1 MSVQSASLGSTLA
14 FPPLQLP
21 AEFEALRGEIRSF
34 LKEQLPKD
42 KSPDRFKSWG
52 SFSPEF
58 SRALGARGWIGLT
71 WPKQYGGA
79 AQSQLARYVLTEEL
93 LANGAPAGAHWVAD
107 RQSGPLVLRFGTE
120 AQKRKYLPPITR
132 GESYFCIGMSE
143 PDSGSDLASVRTRA
157 DKVEGG
163 WKITGTKLWT
173 SGAHHC
179 HYCIVL
185 CRTSPKSEDRHAG
198 LSQFVVDLKSPG
210 ITIRP
215 VINLAGRHDFNEVN
229 YVDVFVPDENM
240 LGSEGDGWKQVTSE
254 LAFER
259 SGPERFLTNFHVLR
273 ELVRLIGRQASPR
286 AAETVGRMAAK
297 LWNLRQMS
305 LSVAGLLQAGKMP
318 VTEAS
323 VVKDLGTA
331 FQQELPEVARSLA
344 QSEAVSDEQL
354 EDFIDIARQA
364 TMLSPAYTIQGGTTQ
379 ILRGIIARG
388 LGLR

>member
-1 MSVQSASLGSTLA
+1 MTVQSSGQSSTLA
-14 FPPLQLP
+14 FPPFVLP
-21 AEFEALRGEIRSF
+21 PDIEALRGEIRAF

-52 SFSPEF
+52 SFSADF
-58 SRALGARGWIGLT
+58 SKALGAKGWIGMT

-79 AQSQLARYVLTEEL
+79 ERSQLARYVLTEEL

-107 RQSGPLVLRFGTE
+107 RQSGPLILRFGTE
-120 AQKRKYLPPITR
+120 AQKQKYLPPITR

-143 PDSGSDLASVRTRA
+143 PDSGSDLASVRTRGE
-157 DKVEGG
+157 KVDGG

-173 SGAHHC
+173 SSAHRC

-185 CRTSPKSEDRHAG
+185 CRTSAKSEDRHAG
-198 LSQFVVDLKSPG
+198 LSQLVVDLKSPG

-229 YVDVFVPDENM
+229 YVDVFVPDENL
-240 LGSEGDGWKQVTSE
+240 LGNEGDGWKQVTSE

-286 AAETVGRMAAK
+286 AAETIGRMAAK

-305 LSVAGLLQAGKMP
+305 LSVAGKLEAGQMP

-323 VVKDLGTA
+323 VVKDLGTI
-331 FQQELPEVARSLA
+331 FQQELPEVARTLA

-354 EDFIDIARQA
+354 EDFVGIARQA
-364 TMLSPAYTIQGGTTQ
+364 TLLSPAYTIQGGTTQ

>member
-1 MSVQSASLGSTLA
+1 MSVQSAILS
-14 FPPLQLP
+14 FPPLVLP
-21 AEFEALRGEIRSF
+21 PEAEALRREVRAF
-34 LKEQLPKD
+34 LLEAVPKD
-42 KSPDRFKSWG
+42 KAPERFKSWG
-52 SFSPEF
+52 TFSPDF
-58 SRALGARGWIGLT
+58 SRQLGARGWIGLT
-71 WPKQYGGA
+71 WPKEYGGHGR
-79 AQSQLARYVLTEEL
+79 SQLERYVLTEEL

-120 AQKRKYLPPITR
+120 AQKHKFLPPITR

-157 DKVEGG
+157 EPVAGG
-163 WKITGTKLWT
+163 FKINGTKLWT

-179 HYCIVL
+179 HFMIAL
-185 CRTSPKSEDRHAG
+185 CRTSAKSEERHAG
-198 LSQFVVDLKSPG
+198 LSQLIVDLKSPG

-215 VINLAGRHDFNEVN
+215 VINLSGRHDFNEVN
-229 YVDVFVPDENM
+229 FVDVFVPQENL
-240 LGSEGDGWKQVTSE
+240 LGNEGDGWKQVTSE

-286 AAETVGRMAAK
+286 ATETIGRLVAR

-305 LSVAGLLQAGKMP
+305 LSVAGMLQQGQMP

-331 FQQELPEVARSLA
+331 FQQDLPEVARLLA
-344 QSEAVSDEQL
+344 QSEATSPDQL
-354 EDFIDIARQA
+354 DDFIDVARQA
-364 TMLSPAYTIQGGTTQ
+364 TLLSPAYTIQGGTTQ

>member
-1 MSVQSASLGSTLA
+1 MSVQSAILS
-14 FPPLQLP
+14 FPPLVLP
-21 AEFEALRGEIRSF
+21 PEAEALRREVRAF
-34 LKEQLPKD
+34 LLEAIPKD
-42 KSPDRFKSWG
+42 KEPERFKSWG
-52 SFSPEF
+52 TFSEEF
-58 SRALGARGWIGLT
+58 SRQMGARGLIGLT
-71 WPKQYGGA
+71 WPKEYGGHGR
-79 AQSQLARYVLTEEL
+79 SQLERYVLTEEL

-107 RQSGPLVLRFGTE
+107 RQSGPLVLRFGSE

-157 DKVEGG
+157 EPVEGG
-163 WKITGTKLWT
+163 YRINGTKLWT
-173 SGAHHC
+173 SGAHRC
-179 HYCIVL
+179 HFMIAL
-185 CRTSPKSEDRHAG
+185 CRTSAKSEERHAG
-198 LSQFVVDLKSPG
+198 LSQLIVDLKSPG

-215 VINLAGRHDFNEVN
+215 VINLSGRHEFNEVN
-229 YVDVFVPDENM
+229 FVDVFVPRDNL
-240 LGSEGDGWKQVTSE
+240 LGNEGDGWKQVTSE

-286 AAETVGRMAAK
+286 SAEIIGRLVAR

-305 LSVAGLLQAGKMP
+305 LSVAGMLQQGQMP

-331 FQQELPEVARSLA
+331 FQQELPEVARLLA
-344 QSEAVSDEQL
+344 QSEAVSSDEL

-364 TMLSPAYTIQGGTTQ
+364 TLLSPAYTIQGGTTQ

>member
-1 MSVQSASLGSTLA
+1 MSVQSAILS
-14 FPPLQLP
+14 FPPLVLP
-21 AEFEALRGEIRSF
+21 PEAEALRREVRAF
-34 LKEQLPKD
+34 LLDAVPKD
-42 KSPDRFKSWG
+42 KAPERFKSWG
-52 SFSPEF
+52 TFSPDF
-58 SRALGARGWIGLT
+58 SKQLGARGWIGLT
-71 WPKQYGGA
+71 WPKEYGGHGRT
-79 AQSQLARYVLTEEL
+79 QLERYVLTEEL

-120 AQKRKYLPPITR
+120 AQKQKFLPPITR

-157 DKVEGG
+157 EPVAGG
-163 WKITGTKLWT
+163 FKINGTKLWT

-179 HYCIVL
+179 HFMIAL
-185 CRTSPKSEDRHAG
+185 CRTSAKSEERHAG
-198 LSQFVVDLKSPG
+198 LSQLIVDLKSPG

-215 VINLAGRHDFNEVN
+215 VINLSGRHDFNEVN
-229 YVDVFVPDENM
+229 FVDVFVPQENL
-240 LGSEGDGWKQVTSE
+240 LGNEGDGWKQVTSE

-286 AAETVGRMAAK
+286 ATETIGRLVAR

-305 LSVAGLLQAGKMP
+305 LSVAGMLQQGQMP

-331 FQQELPEVARSLA
+331 FQQDLPEVARLLA
-344 QSEAVSDEQL
+344 QSEATSPDQL
-354 EDFIDIARQA
+354 DDFIDVARQA
-364 TMLSPAYTIQGGTTQ
+364 TLLSPAYTIQGGTTQ

>member
-1 MSVQSASLGSTLA
+1 MSVQSAILS
-14 FPPLQLP
+14 FPPLVLP
-21 AEFEALRGEIRSF
+21 PEAEALRREVRAF
-34 LKEQLPKD
+34 LLDAIPKD
-42 KSPDRFKSWG
+42 KAPERFKSWG
-52 SFSPEF
+52 TFSPDF
-58 SRALGARGWIGLT
+58 SRKLGARGWIGLT
-71 WPKQYGGA
+71 WPKEYGGHGRT
-79 AQSQLARYVLTEEL
+79 QLERYVLTEEL

-120 AQKRKYLPPITR
+120 AQKRKFLPPITR

-157 DKVEGG
+157 EPVAGG
-163 WKITGTKLWT
+163 FKINGTKLWT

-179 HYCIVL
+179 HFMIAL
-185 CRTSPKSEDRHAG
+185 CRTSARSEERHAG
-198 LSQFVVDLKSPG
+198 LSQLIVDLKSPG

-215 VINLAGRHDFNEVN
+215 VINLSGRHDFNEVN
-229 YVDVFVPDENM
+229 FVDVFVPQENL
-240 LGSEGDGWKQVTSE
+240 LGNEGDGWKQVTSE

-286 AAETVGRMAAK
+286 ATETIGRLVAR

-305 LSVAGLLQAGKMP
+305 LSVAGMLQQGQMP

-331 FQQELPEVARSLA
+331 FQQDLPEVARLLA
-344 QSEAVSDEQL
+344 QSEATSPDQL
-354 EDFIDIARQA
+354 DDFIDVARQA
-364 TMLSPAYTIQGGTTQ
+364 TLLSPAYTIQGGTTQ

>member
-1 MSVQSASLGSTLA
+1 MSVQSAILS
-14 FPPLQLP
+14 FPPLVLP
-21 AEFEALRGEIRSF
+21 PEAEALRREVRAF
-34 LKEQLPKD
+34 LLEAVPKD
-42 KSPDRFKSWG
+42 KAPERFKSWG
-52 SFSPEF
+52 TFSPDF
-58 SRALGARGWIGLT
+58 SRQLGARGWIGLT
-71 WPKQYGGA
+71 WPKEYGGHGR
-79 AQSQLARYVLTEEL
+79 SQLERYVLTEEL

-120 AQKRKYLPPITR
+120 AQKHKFLPPITR

-157 DKVEGG
+157 EPVAGG
-163 WKITGTKLWT
+163 FKINGTKLWT

-179 HYCIVL
+179 HFMIAL
-185 CRTSPKSEDRHAG
+185 CRTSAKSEERHAG
-198 LSQFVVDLKSPG
+198 LSQLIVDLKSPG

-215 VINLAGRHDFNEVN
+215 VINLSGRHDFNEVN
-229 YVDVFVPDENM
+229 FVDVFVPQENL
-240 LGSEGDGWKQVTSE
+240 LGNEGDGWKQVTSE

-286 AAETVGRMAAK
+286 ATETIGRLVAR

-305 LSVAGLLQAGKMP
+305 LSVAGMLQQGQMP

-331 FQQELPEVARSLA
+331 FQQDLPEIARLLA
-344 QSEAVSDEQL
+344 QSEATSPDQL
-354 EDFIDIARQA
+354 DDFIDVARQA
-364 TMLSPAYTIQGGTTQ
+364 TLLSPAYTIQGGTTQ

>member
-1 MSVQSASLGSTLA
+1 MPVETAALT
-14 FPPLQLP
+14 FPPLVLP
-21 AEFEALRGEIRSF
+21 PEA
-34 LKEQLPKD
+34 EQLRREVRKFLLEAIPKD
-42 KSPDRFKSWG
+42 KAPERFKSWG
-52 SFSPEF
+52 TFSPEF
-58 SRALGARGWIGLT
+58 SRQLGARGWIGLT
-71 WPKQYGGA
+71 WPKEYGGHGRT
-79 AQSQLARYVLTEEL
+79 QLERYVLTEEL

-107 RQSGPLVLRFGTE
+107 RQSGPLVLRFGNE
-120 AQKRKYLPPITR
+120 AQKKKFLPPITR

-157 DKVEGG
+157 EAVEGG
-163 WKITGTKLWT
+163 YKINGTKLWT
-173 SGAHHC
+173 SGAHRC
-179 HYCIVL
+179 HFMIAL
-185 CRTSPKSEDRHAG
+185 CRTSAKSEERHAG
-198 LSQFVVDLKSPG
+198 LSQLIIDLKSPG

-229 YVDVFVPDENM
+229 FVDAFVPRENL
-240 LGSEGDGWKQVTSE
+240 LGNEGDGWKQVTSE
-254 LAFER
+254 LAYER

-286 AAETVGRMAAK
+286 SAETIGRLVSR

-305 LSVAGLLQAGKMP
+305 LSVAGKLQQGQMP

-331 FQQELPEVARSLA
+331 FQQDLPEVARLLA
-344 QSEAVSDEQL
+344 QSEATSTDDL
-354 EDFIDIARQA
+354 EDFIEIARQA
-364 TMLSPAYTIQGGTTQ
+364 TLLSPAYTIQGGTTQ

>member
-1 MSVQSASLGSTLA
+1 MSVQSAILS
-14 FPPLQLP
+14 FPPLVLP
-21 AEFEALRGEIRSF
+21 PEAEALRREVRAF
-34 LKEQLPKD
+34 LLDAIPKD
-42 KSPDRFKSWG
+42 KAPERFKSWG
-52 SFSPEF
+52 TFSPDF
-58 SRALGARGWIGLT
+58 SKQLGSRGWIGLT
-71 WPKQYGGA
+71 WPKEYGGGGRT
-79 AQSQLARYVLTEEL
+79 QLERYVLTEEL

-120 AQKRKYLPPITR
+120 AQKRKFLPPITR

-157 DKVEGG
+157 EPVAGG
-163 WKITGTKLWT
+163 FKINGTKLWT

-179 HYCIVL
+179 HFMIAL
-185 CRTSPKSEDRHAG
+185 CRTSARSEERHAG
-198 LSQFVVDLKSPG
+198 LSQLIVDLKSPG

-215 VINLAGRHDFNEVN
+215 VINLSGRHDFNEVN
-229 YVDVFVPDENM
+229 FVDVFVPQENL
-240 LGSEGDGWKQVTSE
+240 LGNEGDGWKQVTSE

-286 AAETVGRMAAK
+286 ATETIGRLVAR

-305 LSVAGLLQAGKMP
+305 LSVAGMLQQGQMP
-318 VTEAS
+318 ITEAS

-331 FQQELPEVARSLA
+331 FQQDLPEVARLLA
-344 QSEAVSDEQL
+344 QSEATSPDQL
-354 EDFIDIARQA
+354 DDFIDVARQA
-364 TMLSPAYTIQGGTTQ
+364 TLLSPAYTIQGGTTQ